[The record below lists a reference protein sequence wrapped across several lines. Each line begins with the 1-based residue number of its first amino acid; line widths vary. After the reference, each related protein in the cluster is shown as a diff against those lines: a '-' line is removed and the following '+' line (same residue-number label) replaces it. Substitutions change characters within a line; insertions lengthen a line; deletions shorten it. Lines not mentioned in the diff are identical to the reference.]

1 MLSNFRRIF
10 SENSARIHSASFDIK
25 SSPDPSRAAPS
36 RPQPRIRDRPAAPL
50 PRIRAAFPPRAFAFV
65 LLLAFLRAQTFRA
78 SLASELL
85 PKPARP
91 EFGSFVRSADRRIGS
106 TIKAVRRVRQTV
118 SSSEPQAFVTT
129 GRITD
134 AMCARTP
141 AAMADSSG
149 LNMSEWLFGAFTTPS
164 GSVPRNM

>member
-1 MLSNFRRIF
+1 MLSNFRRFFPKIPLE
-10 SENSARIHSASFDIK
+10 SVRLRSTSNRRPILRTPLRSARNRASPAVRAVASD
-25 SSPDPSRAAPS
+25 SR
-36 RPQPRIRDRPAAPL
+36 RVPAALVRPRPSPRVPL
-50 PRIRAAFPPRAFAFV
+50 CPNTSGPAGVGVSP
-65 LLLAFLRAQTFRA
+65 
-78 SLASELL
+78 E
-85 PKPARP
+85 PARP
-91 EFGSFVRSADRRIGS
+91 EFGSVVRRIGS
-106 TIKAVRRVRQTV
+106 TIIAVRRTRQSV

-149 LNMSEWLFGAFTTPS
+149 LNMSEWLFGALSTPS

>member
-10 SENSARIHSASFDIK
+10 SENSARIRSTSNRR
-25 SSPDPSRAAPS
+25 PTLRTPLRAA
-36 RPQPRIRDRPAAPL
+36 RN
-50 PRIRAAFPPRAFAFV
+50 
-65 LLLAFLRAQTFRA
+65 RA
-78 SLASELL
+78 S
-85 PKPARP
+85 PAVRP
-91 EFGSFVRSADRRIGS
+91 RRCLGFAPRSCRARSPSSFSSRSFVPKHFGPRRRRSFSQCPRGPNSVRRIGGS
-106 TIKAVRRVRQTV
+106 VKTYRRSRQPV
-118 SSSEPQAFVTT
+118 SSAEPQAFVTT